1 MIWGFGDSFTW
12 GFGCREDGP
21 LPEYYTVY
29 KKPGDK
35 IWMEWLGEWFDEDI
49 MNISQNGASNDK
61 IFDWVIENFD
71 NFKENDKVIIGMSIW
86 GRMDIPM
93 DDEWISI
100 MSAWEYGG
108 LLGLERQVRRNLID
122 EKFLE
127 TIVNYQHFFSQNK
140 LWEKKWRLRFDFIVN
155 QLKKKNCQT
164 LLFQI
169 QEPIVLKQHNIKQ
182 DSGIMDG
189 HFSFTG
195 HKKFAEI
202 LYKRLSSNLI

>member
-12 GFGCREDGP
+12 GFGCRVGGP
-21 LPEYYTVY
+21 LPEYYTNY
-29 KKPGDK
+29 KKDGDK
-35 IWMEWLGEWFDEDI
+35 IWMEWLGEWFNEDI

-93 DDEWISI
+93 NNEWISI

-127 TIVNYQHFFSQNK
+127 TIVNYQYFFSQDK
-140 LWEKKWRLRFDFIVN
+140 LWEDKWRSRFNFIVN
-155 QLKKKNCQT
+155 QLKKKKCQT

-202 LYKRLSSNLI
+202 LHKRLSSNLI